1 MFITWWLMPFCVGEG
16 CGEVVQSH
24 LVVEGAAFR
33 KFEGEEDKNHH
44 GPAASKL
51 YSSAYSLRTTLG
63 TGRGAEELR

>member
-1 MFITWWLMPFCVGEG
+1 MYNKIVGQG

-44 GPAASKL
+44 GKQKKAIASCHVSVCMHAA
-51 YSSAYSLRTTLG
+51 R
-63 TGRGAEELR
+63 RPEP